1 MALAYSYS
9 GYTKLL
15 SPSWIDG
22 SALSRV
28 LANPLARATVLR
40 TLLLAL
46 PTWFLKTA
54 TWSALGLEL
63 RGRAGD
69 LAGAPEALAAL
80 ETELS
85 RLEPALL
92 GLVAGPDRPR
102 IGVDHDGTR

>member
-1 MALAYSYS
+1 VHLAAHTLEGALTHFGALAAY
-9 GYTKLL
+9 
-15 SPSWIDG
+15 D
-22 SALSRV
+22 A
-28 LANPLARATVLR
+28 
-40 TLLLAL
+40 
-46 PTWFLKTA
+46 
-54 TWSALGLEL
+54 ALGLEL

-92 GLVAGPDRPR
+92 GLVPGPDRPR